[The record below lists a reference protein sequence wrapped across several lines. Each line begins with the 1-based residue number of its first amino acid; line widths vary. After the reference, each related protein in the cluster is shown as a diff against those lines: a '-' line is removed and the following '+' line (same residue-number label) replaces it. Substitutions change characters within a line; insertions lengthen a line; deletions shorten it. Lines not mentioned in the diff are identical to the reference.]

1 VSALDTLWRKESGRV
16 RASLIRLLRDY
27 ELAEEALNDAFLAAA
42 ETWPRDGWPANPR
55 AWLVSAG
62 RFRALDR
69 LRRTIRHREI
79 VAALPQEEEAVDP
92 SEPLAIADDV
102 LRLVFVCCHPAL
114 PPEAQLAMTLREV
127 AGLTTEEVAAAFL
140 AKPTT
145 IAQRIVRAKARIR
158 ELALPFEVPDAGDLP
173 QRLDRVAQVIYLIFS
188 EGYAASTGDA
198 PIRADLCAEAIR
210 LARLLRDLC
219 PSPDCDGLLALL
231 LLQHARRA
239 ARLDAAGALVTLDR
253 QDRDLWDQAMI
264 DEGLACLGRAMAA
277 DPVAPITIEAAIA
290 AEHCRAT
297 TASATNWA
305 RIVHFYDLLLG
316 AQPSPVTA
324 LNRAV
329 ALAMRDGPAAGL
341 SALAPLAD
349 DLASYRYFHSVRG
362 ELLRDLGRADD
373 ALAAYRA
380 ALALNRQAAERAF
393 LLARIAELSNMP
405 EPANR

>member
-1 VSALDTLWRKESGRV
+1 MTSLDTLWRQESGRV

-69 LRRTIRHREI
+69 LRRSIRHREI
-79 VAALPQEEEAVDP
+79 VAALPGEDEAVDP
-92 SEPLAIADDV
+92 PEPNPIADDV

-114 PPEAQLAMTLREV
+114 TAEAQLALTLREV

-140 AKPTT
+140 SRPTT

-158 ELALPFEVPDAGDLP
+158 ELALPFEIPDAADLP
-173 QRLDRVAQVIYLIFS
+173 QRLDRVAQVIYLIFA
-188 EGYAASTGDA
+188 EGYAASAGEA

-210 LARLLRDLC
+210 LARLLRDVC

-231 LLQHARRA
+231 LLQHARCA
-239 ARLDAAGALVTLDR
+239 ARLDAAGAIVTLDR
-253 QDRDLWDQAMI
+253 QDRSLWDEPMI
-264 DEGLACLGRAMAA
+264 DEGLACLGHAVRA

-290 AEHCRAT
+290 GEHCRAP
-297 TASATNWA
+297 TAAATNWA
-305 RIVHFYDLLLG
+305 RIVYYYDLLLG

-329 ALAMRDGPAAGL
+329 ALAMRDGPSAGL
-341 SALAPLAD
+341 TALEPLAK
-349 DLASYRYFHSVRG
+349 DLGTYRYFHSVRG
-362 ELLRDLGRADD
+362 ELLRKLGRADD
-373 ALAAYRA
+373 ATDAYRA
-380 ALALNRQAAERAF
+380 ALSINRQAAERAF
-393 LLARIAELSNMP
+393 LIARIAELSDTP